1 MKERQSDV
9 QRVPL
14 LRLRL
19 RLLLQVEGPDGSDE
33 ESSIALYLSC
43 NAQYVVTNYE
53 LRVHMQNVKI
63 SD

>member
-1 MKERQSDV
+1 MKERQPDV

-14 LRLRL
+14 LLL

-33 ESSIALYLSC
+33 WSSIALYLSC
-43 NAQYVVTNYE
+43 NVQYVVTNYE

>member
-1 MKERQSDV
+1 MKERQPDV
-9 QRVPL
+9 QLVPL
-14 LRLRL
+14 LLL

-33 ESSIALYLSC
+33 ESSIASYLSC
-43 NAQYVVTNYE
+43 NVQYVVTNYE

>member
-1 MKERQSDV
+1 MKERQPDV

-14 LRLRL
+14 LLL

-43 NAQYVVTNYE
+43 NVQYVVTNYE

>member
-1 MKERQSDV
+1 MEERQPDV

-14 LRLRL
+14 LLL

-43 NAQYVVTNYE
+43 NVQYVVTNYE